1 MERRRVLY
9 VLAGINFTHIV
20 DSMLIMPLGDLFI
33 ETFQINAAQFSLLV
47 SVYAFAAT
55 LSALL
60 AFFVLDRFD
69 RKSALLLCYGGFSIG
84 TLLCAFAP
92 SYEVL
97 ILFRILTGLFGGV
110 IGALA
115 LSIVSDLYLFKER
128 GQAMGI
134 LMAAFSGASALGV
147 PFGLYLAAQGSW
159 HSPFLVLGGLA
170 MCIWIFVALKFPSFT
185 QHFESLK
192 GVDRSMKS
200 TIRQLTSD
208 NNQINALAAGFVLV
222 LAHFMI
228 IPFISPYLIKNVGLS
243 QEDIAFQFF
252 LGGVATIVT
261 SPLIG
266 KLTDGFGVNKIFTL
280 TMLLCFIPTMVIVYL
295 QVSPLWYVLTF
306 TTLFFVLASGR
317 MIPANTMITA
327 SAGLENRGSFMAI
340 KSALQQFAIGLS
352 AIISGQIIFINQSGQ
367 YENYP
372 IVGYIA
378 VITGLISIFL
388 IRRLKVVKGN

>member
-378 VITGLISIFL
+378 VVTGLISIIL
-388 IRRLKVVKGN
+388 IRRLKVAKGN

>member
-1 MERRRVLY
+1 MDRRSVLY

-33 ETFQINAAQFSLLV
+33 ETFEISAAQFSLLV

-60 AFFVLDRFD
+60 AFFVLDSFD

-84 TLLCAFAP
+84 TILCAFAP
-92 SYEVL
+92 SYTVL
-97 ILFRILTGLFGGV
+97 IAFRILTGLFGGV

-128 GQAMGI
+128 GKAMGI

-159 HSPFLVLGGLA
+159 QSPFLVLGILA
-170 MCIWIFVALKFPSFT
+170 MCIWIFVAFKFPSFT
-185 QHFESLK
+185 KHLESQ
-192 GVDRSMKS
+192 GGSVPSMRS
-200 TIRQLTSD
+200 TI
-208 NNQINALAAGFVLV
+208 NQITRDTNQVNALGAGFVLV

-243 QEDIAFQFF
+243 QEDIALQFF
-252 LGGVATIVT
+252 LGGIATVIT

-266 KLTDGFGVNKIFTL
+266 RFTDRFGVNKVFTI
-280 TMLLCFIPTMVIVYL
+280 TMLLCFIPTMIIVYL
-295 QVSPLWYVLTF
+295 GVSPLWYVLMF

-327 SAGLENRGSFMAI
+327 SAGVENRGSFMAI

-352 AIISGQIIFINQSGQ
+352 AIISGQIIYINQAGQ

-378 VITGLISIFL
+378 VCTGLVTIFL
-388 IRRLKVVKGN
+388 IRRLRVATGN

>member
-1 MERRRVLY
+1 MDRRSVLF

-33 ETFQINAAQFSLLV
+33 ETFQISAAQFSLLV

-60 AFFVLDRFD
+60 AFFVLDRYD
-69 RKSALLLCYGGFSIG
+69 RKSALLLCYGGFTIG

-92 SYEVL
+92 TYEVL
-97 ILFRILTGLFGGV
+97 IGFRILTGLFGGV

-128 GQAMGI
+128 GKAMGI

-159 HSPFLVLGGLA
+159 HTPFLVLGGLA
-170 MCIWIFVALKFPSFT
+170 VCIWIFVALKFPSFT
-185 QHFESLK
+185 QHFESMR
-192 GVDRSMKS
+192 GVERSMKR
-200 TIRQLTSD
+200 TINQITSD
-208 NNQINALAAGFVLV
+208 KNQVNALLAGFVLV

-243 QEDIAFQFF
+243 QSDIALQFF
-252 LGGVATIVT
+252 LGGIATVIS

-266 KLTDGFGVNKIFTL
+266 RLTDRFGVNKIFTY
-280 TMLLCFIPTMVIVYL
+280 TMLLCFIPTMMIVYL
-295 QVSPLWYVLTF
+295 QVSPLWHVLTF

-317 MIPANTMITA
+317 MIPANTIITA
-327 SAGLENRGSFMAI
+327 SAGVENRGSFMAI

-352 AIISGQIIFINQSGQ
+352 AIISGQIIYINESGY

-378 VITGLISIFL
+378 VVTGLATIFL
-388 IRRLKVVKGN
+388 IRRLKVAKVN

>member
-1 MERRRVLY
+1 MERRSVLF

-33 ETFQINAAQFSLLV
+33 ETFQITAAQFSLLV

-92 SYEVL
+92 TYEVL
-97 ILFRILTGLFGGV
+97 ITFRILTGLFGGV

-115 LSIVSDLYLFKER
+115 LSILSDLYLFRER
-128 GQAMGI
+128 GKAMGI

-159 HSPFLVLGGLA
+159 HTPFLVLGGLA
-170 MCIWIFVALKFPSFT
+170 ICIWIFVALKFPSFT
-185 QHFESLK
+185 QHFEAMH
-192 GVDRSMKS
+192 GVERSMKQ
-200 TIRQLTSD
+200 TINQITSD
-208 NNQINALAAGFVLV
+208 KNQVNALAAGFVLV

-243 QEDIAFQFF
+243 QEDIALQFF
-252 LGGVATIVT
+252 LGGIATVVS

-266 KLTDGFGVNKIFTL
+266 RLTDRFGVNKIFTI
-280 TMLLCFIPTMVIVYL
+280 TMLLCFIPTLIIVYL
-295 QVSPLWYVLTF
+295 NVSPLWYVLTF

-317 MIPANTMITA
+317 MIPANTIITA
-327 SAGLENRGSFMAI
+327 SAGVENRGSFMAI

-352 AIISGQIIFINQSGQ
+352 AIISGQIVYINQSAQ

-378 VITGLISIFL
+378 VAFGLASIVL
-388 IRRLKVVKGN
+388 VRKLNVAKGN

>member
-1 MERRRVLY
+1 MDRRSVLF

-33 ETFQINAAQFSLLV
+33 ETFQISAAQFSLLV

-60 AFFVLDRFD
+60 AFFVLDRYD
-69 RKSALLLCYGGFSIG
+69 RKSALLLCYGGFTIG

-92 SYEVL
+92 TYEVL
-97 ILFRILTGLFGGV
+97 IGFRILTGLFGGV

-128 GQAMGI
+128 GKAMGI

-159 HSPFLVLGGLA
+159 HTPFLVLGGLA
-170 MCIWIFVALKFPSFT
+170 VCIWIFVALKFPSFT
-185 QHFESLK
+185 QHFESMR
-192 GVDRSMKS
+192 GVERSMKR
-200 TIRQLTSD
+200 TINQITSD
-208 NNQINALAAGFVLV
+208 KNQVNALLAGFVLV

-243 QEDIAFQFF
+243 QSDIALQFF
-252 LGGVATIVT
+252 LGGIATVIS

-266 KLTDGFGVNKIFTL
+266 RLTDRFGVNKIFTY
-280 TMLLCFIPTMVIVYL
+280 TMLLCFIPTMMIVYL
-295 QVSPLWYVLTF
+295 QVSPLWHVLTF

-317 MIPANTMITA
+317 MIPANTIITA
-327 SAGLENRGSFMAI
+327 SAGVENRGSFMAI

-352 AIISGQIIFINQSGQ
+352 AIISGQIIYINESGY

-378 VITGLISIFL
+378 VVTGLATIFL
-388 IRRLKVVKGN
+388 IRRLKVAKGN

>member
-192 GVDRSMKS
+192 GVDRSMKN

-378 VITGLISIFL
+378 VVTGLISIFL
-388 IRRLKVVKGN
+388 IRRLKVAKGN